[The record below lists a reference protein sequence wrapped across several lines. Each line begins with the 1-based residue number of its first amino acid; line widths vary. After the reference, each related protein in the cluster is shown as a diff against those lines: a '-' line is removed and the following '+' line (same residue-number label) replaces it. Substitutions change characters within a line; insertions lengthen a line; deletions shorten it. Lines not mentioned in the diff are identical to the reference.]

1 MGFFW
6 IILIILIVIA
16 VVVYYYQ
23 KRNNGFIKKTNI
35 ELECPDYVKNDA
47 MCLGLFNM
55 VKNKTDKLDA
65 FIIYF
70 GTLDSLQKLKTLD
83 VDLYEAEKIRIQL
96 KVLKNDCDKMIN
108 IAIKN
113 SDLNLENARVIRET
127 HITILNSI
135 EGSVNE
141 IFNL

>member
-47 MCLGLFNM
+47 M
-55 VKNKTDKLDA
+55 
-65 FIIYF
+65 
-70 GTLDSLQKLKTLD
+70 S
-83 VDLYEAEKIRIQL
+83 
-96 KVLKNDCDKMIN
+96 
-108 IAIKN
+108 
-113 SDLNLENARVIRET
+113 
-127 HITILNSI
+127 
-135 EGSVNE
+135 
-141 IFNL
+141 